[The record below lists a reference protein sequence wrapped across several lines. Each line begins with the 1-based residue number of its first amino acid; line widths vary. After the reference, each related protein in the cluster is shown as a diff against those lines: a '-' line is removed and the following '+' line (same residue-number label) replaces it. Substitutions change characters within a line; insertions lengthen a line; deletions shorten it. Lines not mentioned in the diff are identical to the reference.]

1 MEASATMHLV
11 ARTLVVAGLGLGLG
25 LVGGCFRGGEREKEA
40 PAGLLGGKCLAPPS
54 QGASPFCEEGLCNEM
69 RNYCYDPMDPCE
81 GFFCGGSDRGFCQPD
96 AELLPSCIC
105 DIGYNTE
112 TFDLYCCPDPGSPVI
127 DPRCN
132 GGDGDGG
139 DGEADVGGDASM
151 TDETGAGGSD
161 GAGSGTG

>member
-1 MEASATMHLV
+1 MRLTV
-11 ARTLVVAGLGLGLG
+11 RTLVVAGLGLA
-25 LVGGCFRGGEREKEA
+25 VGCFRGGEREKEA
-40 PAGLLGGKCLAPPS
+40 PAGLLGGKCLAPPT

-96 AELLPSCIC
+96 AEFLPTCVC
-105 DIGYNTE
+105 DIGFNTE
-112 TFDLYCCPDPGSPVI
+112 TFDLYCCPDAGSPII

-132 GGDGDGG
+132 GGDGGG
-139 DGEADVGGDASM
+139 DGGGDVGGDAS
-151 TDETGAGGSD
+151 TGEATGAADGGSD